1 MKVVCRCAIN
11 GDFENN
17 SGGAMA
23 YCWFVWE
30 KGFKGKTTIEWFN
43 QGRLVVLPTTFSGL
57 AKWLNMKL
65 NLIIKNEC

>member
-43 QGRLVVLPTTFSGL
+43 
-57 AKWLNMKL
+57 
-65 NLIIKNEC
+65 